1 MYNELAAA
9 MRRLT
14 AQLADDIELMGA
26 TDARRIRD
34 IAKPPKHASHILPTA
49 DEATGLP
56 SPALSVIHRGPTP
69 GSTAATPRVFGTAD
83 EADAYGMSV
92 WGATLDGLGP
102 AERQLLYDYTKGY
115 STELNDFLRAG
126 FPLLQRSRV
135 MADGLDDILRRRT
148 TTEWVRVTKTIQ
160 AGRLFPDHPISS
172 VPPGYRG
179 TFRDYVSTS
188 LYPDG
193 VNALKNVERRDVDA
207 TIDVPPGVP
216 AVYIGDLSATP
227 EEKELLLMRELGFDL
242 TGLQPDG
249 DRWKAALTILP
260 P

>member
-14 AQLADDIELMGA
+14 AQLADNIELMGA
-26 TDARRIRD
+26 TDAQRIRD
-34 IAKPPKHASHILPTA
+34 ITNPPLSASHLLPAA

-56 SPALSVIHRGPTP
+56 GPAVSVIHRGPTP
-69 GSTAATPRVFGTAD
+69 GSTAAAPRFFDNAV
-83 EADAYGMSV
+83 EADAYGMRI
-92 WGATLDGLGP
+92 WGATLEGLSP
-102 AERQLLYDYTKGY
+102 AERRLLYDYTKGD

-126 FPLLQRSRV
+126 FPLLPRSRA
-135 MADGLDDILRRRT
+135 MAEGLDDILRRRT

-160 AGRLFPDHPISS
+160 AARLIPDHPITA

-179 TFRDYVSTS
+179 IFRDYVSTS
-188 LYPDG
+188 LYPGG
-193 VNALKNVERRDVDA
+193 VDELKNVERRDTDV
-207 TIDVPPGVP
+207 TIDIPPGVP

-227 EEKELLLMRELGFDL
+227 EEKELLVMRELPFDL
-242 TGLQPDG
+242 TDLQPDG
-249 DRWKAALTILP
+249 DRWKAAVTVLP

>member
-1 MYNELAAA
+1 MHSELAAA
-9 MRRLT
+9 MRRL
-14 AQLADDIELMGA
+14 AARLADDIELLGD
-26 TDARRIRD
+26 TDARHIHD
-34 IAKPPKHASHILPTA
+34 IAGPPSSASHLLPTA
-49 DEATGLP
+49 DRDSGLP
-56 SPALSVIHRGPTP
+56 GPAISVIHRGPTP
-69 GSTAATPRVFGTAD
+69 GSSAAKPRIFDNAV
-83 EADAYGMSV
+83 EADAYGIRV
-92 WGATLDGLGP
+92 WGATLDSLSP
-102 AERQLLYDYTKGY
+102 AERQLLYNYTEGY

-126 FPLLQRSRV
+126 LPLTQRSRA
-135 MADGLDDILRRRT
+135 MAAGLDDLLRRRT

-160 AGRLFPDHPISS
+160 AGRLIPDHPVAA
-172 VPPGYRG
+172 VPAGYRG

-193 VNALKNVERRDVDA
+193 VNALKNVEGRDVDA

-227 EEKELLLMRELGFDL
+227 EEKELLLVRELDFDL